1 MRSEYETP
9 MLRAY
14 RPGNAL
20 EIQFGKSWIH
30 GYPEAVSPTP
40 LRQLREDRA
49 RLAPVAFT
57 LAALA
62 HRIGVSESAVWRWEQ
77 GIAVPRRRHLR
88 ALAREF
94 GVSIEELGLTR
105 DGHAGG
111 SADQPHD

>member
-1 MRSEYETP
+1 
-9 MLRAY
+9 
-14 RPGNAL
+14 L